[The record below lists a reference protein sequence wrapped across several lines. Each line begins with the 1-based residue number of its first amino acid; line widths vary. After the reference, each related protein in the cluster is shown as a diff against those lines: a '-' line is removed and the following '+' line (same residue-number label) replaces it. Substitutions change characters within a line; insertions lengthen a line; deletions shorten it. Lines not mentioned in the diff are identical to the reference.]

1 MAKMTEVQGK
11 NKKHEVMLYALST
24 CLWCKKTKKLL
35 DDLNVTYQYV
45 YVDSLIGKEEEEIM
59 DQVRK
64 YNPECTFPT
73 MVINGNKVICGFKE
87 PEIKKALA

>member
-1 MAKMTEVQGK
+1 
-11 NKKHEVMLYALST
+11 
-24 CLWCKKTKKLL
+24 
-35 DDLNVTYQYV
+35 V